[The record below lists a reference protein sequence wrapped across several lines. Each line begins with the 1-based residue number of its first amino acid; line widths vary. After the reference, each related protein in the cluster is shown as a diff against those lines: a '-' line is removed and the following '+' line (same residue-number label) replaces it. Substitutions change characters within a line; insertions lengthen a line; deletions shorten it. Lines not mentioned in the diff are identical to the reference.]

1 MKILIVVS
9 SLMTILESFRV
20 SIYFLRKDVS
30 IIKKVSEIII
40 LIIMIILCN
49 NNLQYQGGKINIY
62 LSIFLSLYV
71 LMSFIYEIIA
81 RKEHI
86 SVLSVKNGIDA
97 SDTGIMF
104 LNNNGE
110 IILINNIMTDILTDL
125 NIKGNYINNLTN
137 RTIRRTEDSYVIKS
151 LNKIWNLK
159 ISNEKEIILIDITN
173 IYRLQEEQELQN
185 KEIEENN
192 KKILETIQNIEKI
205 EKTKNLLKI
214 KNNYHDKLGH
224 KLALFT
230 KYLEQKEKNTKDIE
244 FLLDSIYEDTI
255 TNVSSS
261 QKLDN
266 LIKMYHIIGVNINLK
281 GELPKKEKES
291 NIFFEIIREAVTNAI
306 RHANSTEVYIKIKG
320 DTEHTK
326 MTIRNNGKKPK
337 AEIIENEGIK
347 GMRRKI
353 AQIGGKIEIITK
365 PEFLINIEI

>member
-306 RHANSTEVYIKIKG
+306 IHADSKNINIVITRYLDKTEMIITN
-320 DTEHTK
+320 D
-326 MTIRNNGKKPK
+326 GKKNNNV
-337 AEIIENEGIK
+337 IYENEGIR
-347 GMRRKI
+347 GMRRKLSEI
-353 AQIGGKIEIITK
+353 KGNLVIKNENIFTLKITI
-365 PEFLINIEI
+365 